1 MRNRSINNLWVWAG
15 AALWL
20 LSWGCASIPEGDAP
34 QGPIVPPSTPRP
46 VLSTAEA
53 VNRLA
58 TSMSAGLL
66 RSFAPGTVIVCR
78 QDFLPAGSGF
88 ERLPLLVVGKSGDL
102 FVFRFSN
109 MPAVPVLSSRIEPG
123 KRKGDYLWDMSLRY
137 GDKAIWQES
146 CTIRVK
152 DDTVGSK
159 PISR

>member
-1 MRNRSINNLWVWAG
+1 MRSRSKINILLWAG
-15 AALWL
+15 ATLWL
-20 LSWGCASIPEGDAP
+20 FSWGCTSIPDGKAP
-34 QGPIVPPSTPRP
+34 TGPIVPPSTPRP

-53 VNRLA
+53 VNRFA

-66 RSFAPGTVIVCR
+66 RNFAPGTVIVCR

-109 MPAVPVLSSRIEPG
+109 MPSVPTLYSRIEPG

-137 GDKAIWQES
+137 GDKPIWQES

-152 DDTVGSK
+152 DETAGSK
-159 PISR
+159 P